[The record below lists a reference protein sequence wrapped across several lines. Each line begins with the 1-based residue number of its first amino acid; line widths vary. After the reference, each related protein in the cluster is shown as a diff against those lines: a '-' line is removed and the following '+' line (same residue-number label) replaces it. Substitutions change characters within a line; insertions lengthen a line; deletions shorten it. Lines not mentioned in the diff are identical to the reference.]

1 MTATTVGALL
11 VGRRIDLR
19 NVFIVREE
27 LQIPGS
33 PRSVFRLVGQIALI
47 MVALELVGV
56 IFLTIDFSAGV
67 RSRERRELR
76 YLPCG

>member
-1 MTATTVGALL
+1 MTATTPGALL

-56 IFLTIDFSAGV
+56 IFLTIDFSAGDSIP
-67 RSRERRELR
+67 RA
-76 YLPCG
+76 P